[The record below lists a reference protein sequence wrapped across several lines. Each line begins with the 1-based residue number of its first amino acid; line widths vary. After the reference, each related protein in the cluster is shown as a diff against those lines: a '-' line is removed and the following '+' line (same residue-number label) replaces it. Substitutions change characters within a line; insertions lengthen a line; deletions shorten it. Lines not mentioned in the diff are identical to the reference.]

1 MRIPPILRLKLLWVA
16 LIIFIFLL
24 GSIAYGFFTA
34 PKANPYTPAG
44 QYAASPYAVPSWAS
58 IFYGNL
64 PPDIKVPNDY
74 DLIAAKTASV
84 INYWHLSNFT
94 FNGDA
99 VIIIYNSSYGPKGET
114 NFQKT
119 LYSYGN
125 TGNGSVEIIIEGT
138 NPLNLTLYH
147 DFLYNYLLP
156 RETKFGDYEFYIIQ
170 ASISAYATNAYY
182 TFNGYV
188 INPSN
193 ATFWLFLA
201 GNYLPT
207 NLVTLSTVF
216 KYLGNG
222 GWNYILASSASAGET
237 PWFYTSN
244 IPPNESAVASV
255 IMLQS
260 MFNSTGNYKVEF
272 TINYIPN
279 GPNSKLVVYLS
290 DLYFEF
296 LGSRYGVLGTDNNG
310 ASVFAE
316 YSQGGIFDLE
326 LAILAGLAIVFIGA
340 VFGLFAGYY
349 GGKLDQI
356 LTSFTD
362 FILLLPGLAILIV
375 LITIFQQI
383 FTVFPKDI
391 LIIIV
396 LVILSWPPTSRT
408 IRGQVLQV
416 RNMAF
421 VEAAKALGM
430 SNMEIIRKHVL
441 RHVFPI
447 IIAQLIF
454 DIPAVIGIESALDFL
469 GIGILK
475 FPTWGNMLG
484 FSINASLDAPG
495 FAWWW
500 ILTPGIALFLLGVS
514 LFYIGE
520 AITRYYGSLVGETH

>member
-1 MRIPPILRLKLLWVA
+1 MRLPPILRLKLLLVA
-16 LIIFIFLL
+16 LVIFIFLL
-24 GSIAYGFFTA
+24 GSIAYGYFTES
-34 PKANPYTPAG
+34 KANPYTPAG
-44 QYAASPYAVPSWAS
+44 QYAAAPYAIPSWAS

-64 PPDIKVPNDY
+64 APDIKIPNEY
-74 DLIAAKTASV
+74 TLLAAKTPSV
-84 INYWHLSNFT
+84 TEYWHLSNFT
-94 FNGDA
+94 LNGDS
-99 VIIIYNSSYGPKGET
+99 VTVIYNSSYGPKGET
-114 NFQKT
+114 SFQKT

-125 TGNGSVEIIIEGT
+125 TGNGSIEIIVKGNE
-138 NPLNLTLYH
+138 PLNLTLYH
-147 DFLYNYLLP
+147 EFLYNYLLP
-156 RETKFGDYEFYIIQ
+156 NATKFGDYEFYIIQ
-170 ASISAYATNAYY
+170 ASISAYTTNSYY
-182 TFNGYV
+182 DFNGYIV
-188 INPSN
+188 NPSN
-193 ATFWLFLA
+193 ISFWLFLA

-216 KYLGNG
+216 KYIGNG

-237 PWFYTSN
+237 PWLYTSN
-244 IPPNESAVASV
+244 LPPNETAIASL
-255 IMLQS
+255 IMLQKT
-260 MFNSTGNYKVEF
+260 FNSTGTYRVEY

-296 LGSRYGVLGTDNNG
+296 LGSKYGVLGTDNNG
-310 ASVFAE
+310 ASVLAE

-349 GGKLDQI
+349 GGRLDQI

-383 FTVFPKDI
+383 FVVFSKDI
-391 LIIIV
+391 LIIII
-396 LVILSWPPTSRT
+396 LVILSWPPTART

-416 RNMAF
+416 RNMPF

-430 SNMEIIRKHVL
+430 SNMEIIRKHIL

-469 GIGILK
+469 GVGILK

-484 FSINASLDAPG
+484 FSTNASLSAPG

-500 ILTPGIALFLLGVS
+500 ILTPGIALFLLGIS

-520 AITRYYGSLVGETH
+520 AITRYYGSLVGEAH